1 MKGRLYT
8 LNLKSPKQVID
19 FYEKIAFLY
28 NTYILLMEIK
38 VAIFEDNKMLRE
50 SLQQLVNNE
59 EDMACTGAFADA
71 NKLVRNM
78 QMANPDVVMMDIN
91 MPGISGIEAV
101 QAIKEKFPE
110 VRILMQTVFE
120 ENDKI
125 FAAICA
131 GASGYMLKKTAP
143 HQMIEAIRQT
153 WLGGAPMTPSVAAKV
168 LQMFRLQSNY
178 EKNELIDLSEREK
191 EILSLLVKGK
201 SYKAVAL
208 ECFISIDT
216 VSTHVRHIYEKLHVH
231 SKSEAVAKAINQK
244 LV

>member
-1 MKGRLYT
+1 
-8 LNLKSPKQVID
+8 
-19 FYEKIAFLY
+19 
-28 NTYILLMEIK
+28 MEIK
-38 VAIFEDNKMLRE
+38 IAIFEDNKMLLQ
-50 SLQQLVNNE
+50 SLQQLVNNA
-59 EDMACTGAFADA
+59 EDMICTGTFSDA

-91 MPGISGIEAV
+91 MPGMSGIEAV
-101 QAIKEKFPE
+101 QVIKEKFPQ
-110 VRILMQTVFE
+110 VHILMQTVFE

-143 HQMIEAIRQT
+143 QQMIEAVRET
-153 WLGGAPMTPSVAAKV
+153 HLGGAPMTPSVAVKV
-168 LQMFRLQSNY
+168 LQMFRLQSPDK
-178 EKNELIDLSEREK
+178 KNEFIDLSEREK
-191 EILSLLVKGK
+191 EILALLVKGK
-201 SYKAVAL
+201 SYKAVATD
-208 ECFISIDT
+208 CFISIDT

>member
-1 MKGRLYT
+1 
-8 LNLKSPKQVID
+8 
-19 FYEKIAFLY
+19 
-28 NTYILLMEIK
+28 MEIK

-50 SLQQLVNNE
+50 SLQQLINNQ
-59 EDMACTGAFADA
+59 EDMYCTGAFPDA

-91 MPGISGIEAV
+91 MPGLSGIDAV
-101 QAIKEKFPE
+101 QVIKEKFPQAQ
-110 VRILMQTVFE
+110 ILMQTVFE

-143 HQMIEAIRQT
+143 QKMIEAVRETFQ
-153 WLGGAPMTPSVAAKV
+153 GGAPMTASVAAKV
-168 LQMFRLQSNY
+168 LQMFRSQSTSD
-178 EKNELIDLSEREK
+178 KNEFIVLSDREK
-191 EILSLLVKGK
+191 EILAQLVKGK
-201 SYKAVAL
+201 AYKAVAA

-244 LV
+244 LI